1 MAITFR
7 CEHCGRQ
14 VEASAEAA
22 GKRGKCPHCHEVN
35 YIPLPPEQRDVIP
48 LEDVD
53 EGEEARRQAEIER
66 LRQVERQV
74 LAEETD
80 EPPIPLEHRENLSV
94 ADLHHLAIN
103 YCLDMAAGKLDRAA
117 LHVDKLWKFGSLAMD
132 AAADIGSGKV
142 LEPALK
148 AIPAPVLKGFCR
160 QLQADLAAKK

>member
-7 CEHCGRQ
+7 CEHCGRL

-22 GKRGKCPHCHEVN
+22 GKRGQCPHCHEAN
-35 YIPLPPEQRDVIP
+35 YIPLPADQRDVIP

-74 LAEETD
+74 LAEETN

-94 ADLHHLAIN
+94 ADLHHLVIN
-103 YCLDMAAGKLDRAA
+103 YCLDMASGKLDRAA
-117 LHVDKLWKFGSLAMD
+117 MHVDKLRKFGSLAMD
-132 AAADIGSGKV
+132 AAADIGSGK
-142 LEPALK
+142 LAEPALK
-148 AIPAPVLKGFCR
+148 PIPAAVLKGFCR